1 MKIAGPSDWNA
12 LPMPEMNT
20 TIALGLHFSPEQMTM
35 IRRGVVPREMEDK
48 WFVYWKDGA
57 LHFHRS
63 WTGFCVFEVRF
74 ACGEQG
80 AVAVEAVVNRD
91 AEQYGSTDDERDAKM
106 VEYLI
111 NVLLLRRPAK
121 FPSMWTSK
129 SKAALEQW
137 SVVGR
142 AGLGEHPDDDVN

>member
-1 MKIAGPSDWNA
+1 MKTAEPTDWNA
-12 LPMPEMNT
+12 LPMPEVNA
-20 TIALGLHFSPEQMTM
+20 TIPLGLLYDAEQMAM

-57 LHFHRS
+57 LHFHCS

-106 VEYLI
+106 VE
-111 NVLLLRRPAK
+111 
-121 FPSMWTSK
+121 
-129 SKAALEQW
+129 
-137 SVVGR
+137 
-142 AGLGEHPDDDVN
+142 